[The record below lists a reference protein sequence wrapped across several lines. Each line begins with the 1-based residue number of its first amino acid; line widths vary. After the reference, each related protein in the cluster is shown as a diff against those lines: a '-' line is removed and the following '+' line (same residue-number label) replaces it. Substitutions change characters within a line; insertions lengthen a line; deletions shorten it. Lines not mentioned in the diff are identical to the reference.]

1 MKAIEGILNRINLDV
16 VANMVI
22 TKVDGILYFN
32 TNIKENWPAR
42 AKEAA
47 IITVLRIVIIVD
59 LLDII
64 TDPKVSLTI

>member
-32 TNIKENWPAR
+32 TNIKEN
-42 AKEAA
+42 
-47 IITVLRIVIIVD
+47 
-59 LLDII
+59 
-64 TDPKVSLTI
+64 